1 MKKSPGKRGRERR
14 AVSLILPALAQGR
27 ADTNIG
33 ALQGVTERLLTA
45 DAGRCPSLG
54 AVLQSLF
61 QFLHVPRCPPL
72 CLPLRDE
79 RDEQPADPV
88 TPKVELVRDARPAT
102 VVKRLDGASVFSSD
116 GAVKAANTKLRGGS
130 SSANSTVMFTSRRPM
145 RRVTTARVPTAT
157 GPSPILSARTTPP
170 CHSGRC
176 EGSVT
181 YANTSSGLRE
191 ISMLAT
197 MGAIACLLP
206 GDETSM
212 IPHLG
217 TARYERPQRRPPA
230 SRKGIA
236 RSRIRAGWEPDRC
249 QRRRKA
255 LQTRL

>member
-1 MKKSPGKRGRERR
+1 MVPLFSPRTGP
-14 AVSLILPALAQGR
+14 S
-27 ADTNIG
+27 
-33 ALQGVTERLLTA
+33 RLRTA
-45 DAGRCPSLG
+45 
-54 AVLQSLF
+54 
-61 QFLHVPRCPPL
+61 
-72 CLPLRDE
+72 
-79 RDEQPADPV
+79 
-88 TPKVELVRDARPAT
+88 
-102 VVKRLDGASVFSSD
+102 
-116 GAVKAANTKLRGGS
+116 KLRGGS
-130 SSANSTVMFTSRRPM
+130 SSAISTVMSSSRRPM

-206 GDETSM
+206 GDEPSM

-217 TARYERPQRRPPA
+217 TARYERPRRRPPA

-236 RSRIRAGWEPDRC
+236 RSRDTCGMGARPLPAKTKGPASAPLLHPLPRRPPVILAGRLPCGDQRLRRALCGDSGAGSARDETSLRPSAPSQSTKHTDLQVFYGSDGTRTRDLRRDRPVRRNRLQPATTQD
-249 QRRRKA
+249 QRLEQGFPHGA
-255 LQTRL
+255 NRL

>member
-1 MKKSPGKRGRERR
+1 MVPLFSPRTGP
-14 AVSLILPALAQGR
+14 S
-27 ADTNIG
+27 
-33 ALQGVTERLLTA
+33 RLRTA
-45 DAGRCPSLG
+45 
-54 AVLQSLF
+54 
-61 QFLHVPRCPPL
+61 
-72 CLPLRDE
+72 
-79 RDEQPADPV
+79 
-88 TPKVELVRDARPAT
+88 
-102 VVKRLDGASVFSSD
+102 
-116 GAVKAANTKLRGGS
+116 KLRGAS
-130 SSANSTVMFTSRRPM
+130 SSAISTVMFCSRRPM

-217 TARYERPQRRPPA
+217 TARYGRGVGLLPAERE
-230 SRKGIA
+230 SHGHG
-236 RSRIRAGWEPDRC
+236 IRAGWEPDRC

-255 LQTRL
+255 LQTLLFSIRSRGDLRSSWPDRSLAGISGYDRLCAGIPVRDLRGMKTSRRSSAPNPATKHADLQRLYGSDGTRTRDLRRDRPVLALA